1 MDQKYDKM
9 LYLAEQ
15 LDKKFEIFK
24 PYHFCPVNKR
34 LDA

>member
-24 PYHFCPVNKR
+24 PYLKM
-34 LDA
+34 DI